1 MISPAARHVL
11 CPNTEHLSHQHQEE
25 IMLRVDVISRL
36 FFSSAILFLM
46 ACVTSNTPGDD
57 AAESA
62 DRLSNPN
69 SANGKHP
76 PPPRP
81 PPCTNTSECNDKC
94 PPDAEGCACI
104 ELPMGG
110 RGCVAT
116 CSVDEDCPVP
126 PEDLPPLH
134 CHEGICVPPAPP
146 PPPH

>member
-1 MISPAARHVL
+1 MPRF
-11 CPNTEHLSHQHQEE
+11 
-25 IMLRVDVISRL
+25 VIVSCL
-36 FFSSAILFLM
+36 FVSSAMLFSV
-46 ACVTSNTPGDD
+46 ACVNSSSSGDD

-81 PPCTNTSECNDKC
+81 PPCESDDECYDKC
-94 PPDAEGCACI
+94 PPDSAGCACI

-110 RGCVAT
+110 LGCVAT
-116 CSVDEDCPVP
+116 CSVNEDCPVP

-134 CHEGICVPPAPP
+134 CHEGICVPPPPP